1 MRRLLALAMLSI
13 GCQSEPLAIR
23 SESLPRDTGVDAG
36 EDVAADVDAGP
47 DAEPLEAAPP
57 PSRTATRAR
66 FTTISLTLAD
76 HGIDGT
82 FELWRDKR
90 IDDAFVGKEWFGAFE
105 YSPTGDFVTTPAV
118 TAQLVLRNA
127 HGKIVESLDL
137 EHPLAKLDPVRLGD
151 DVVPYLEVAIDT
163 YAGAGRWGGT
173 THRFARVE
181 AGRTQWL
188 DCATAYQCAL
198 SCRFHYA
205 SRPSGGN
212 DLLVWRNDYAGP
224 TFTDA
229 VTHFHRVRVEAGT
242 CHTSTNVLK
251 GWRGQ
256 MGEPPI
262 MIPGDFP
269 PP

>member
-1 MRRLLALAMLSI
+1 MRRFLVLAAFAV
-13 GCQSEPLAIR
+13 GCH
-23 SESLPRDTGVDAG
+23 
-36 EDVAADVDAGP
+36 
-47 DAEPLEAAPP
+47 AEPLSIRSDELPADTGRDSAEDALSDVDDAPDVAPFEAAPP
-57 PSRTATRAR
+57 PSKTATRAR
-66 FTTISLTLAD
+66 FTTIPLTLAD

-90 IDDAFVGKEWFGAFE
+90 IDDAFVTKEWFSAFE
-105 YSPTGDFVTTPAV
+105 YGPTGDFVTTPAV
-118 TAQLVLRNA
+118 TAQLVLRNV

-137 EHPLAKLDPVRLGD
+137 EHPLAKLEPVRLGD
-151 DVVPYLEVAIDT
+151 DLVPYLEVAIDT
-163 YAGAGRWGGT
+163 YAGISRWGGT

-181 AGRTQWL
+181 GGRTRWL
-188 DCATAYQCAL
+188 ECATTYQCAL

-212 DLLVWRNDYAGP
+212 DLLVWRNDYVAP
-224 TFTDA
+224 AFTDA
-229 VTHFHRVRVEAGT
+229 VTYFHRVRVEAGS
-242 CHTSTNVLK
+242 CRTSTNVLR